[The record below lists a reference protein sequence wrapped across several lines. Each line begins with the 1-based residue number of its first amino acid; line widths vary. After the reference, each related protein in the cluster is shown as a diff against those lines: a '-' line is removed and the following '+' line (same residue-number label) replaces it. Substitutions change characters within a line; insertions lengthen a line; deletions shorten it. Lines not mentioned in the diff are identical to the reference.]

1 MKPVTFTAEEIEA
14 VQGWSQ
20 DSQTLARELLSR
32 YPEKRSAVMPLLY
45 VSMIENGYVT
55 ADGMKVVA
63 TLTGLTGAQVQA
75 VASFYSMYK
84 RKALGDYLISVC
96 TSISCFLLGADDVLA
111 AIEDETGVPDGE
123 TGRDGTFSVE
133 HVECNGACG
142 GAPVVLVNYE
152 MVEGVTPAKAR
163 ELVRWLRDGGPEVI
177 STEEMQQLFGGRK
190 SFDWG
195 VRESDGAILPVPAF
209 GPYGSASDAIEHREE
224 GSS

>member
-1 MKPVTFTAEEIEA
+1 MKPVTLNAEELEA
-14 VQGWSQ
+14 IRDWSEG
-20 DSQTLARELLSR
+20 SHTLAREILGR
-32 YPEKRSAVMPLLY
+32 YPHKRSAVMPLLY

-55 ADGMKVVA
+55 ADGMQAIA

-84 RKALGDYLISVC
+84 REELGDYLISVC

-123 TGRDGTFSVE
+123 TGAEGKFSVE

-152 MVEGVTPAKAR
+152 MIEGVTPDKGR
-163 ELVRWLRDGGPEVI
+163 ELIKWLRDGGPDVV
-177 STEEMQQLFGGRK
+177 STEEMQQLFGGQK

-195 VRESDGAILPVPAF
+195 VRESEGAILPIPAF
-209 GPYGSASDAIEHREE
+209 GPYGSSREAK
-224 GSS
+224 